1 MKGLIISP
9 TICTKLKEKHQVTPK
24 EITQCFENCDG
35 EYLKDTREKHK
46 TEPPTLWFIAET
58 NAGRRLKVVFI
69 LKGGEVI
76 VKTVY
81 AANSEEIRIY
91 ETQAR

>member
-46 TEPPTLWFIAET
+46 TEPPTLC
-58 NAGRRLKVVFI
+58 
-69 LKGGEVI
+69 
-76 VKTVY
+76 VY
-81 AANSEEIRIY
+81 S
-91 ETQAR
+91 